1 MAANKME
8 TMVIEVDRIDEAAA
22 LLDVARFVM
31 KASRLGDDDL
41 TLQDEELQGLD
52 YLLADI
58 QAILGR
64 GRPV

>member
-1 MAANKME
+1 MAVNKME

-22 LLDVARFVM
+22 LLDVARYVM

-52 YLLADI
+52 YLLAYV
-58 QAILGR
+58 QAVLGK
-64 GRPV
+64 GRPE